1 MRISWIDTRI
11 ERLETQKMADGIIL
25 VCGFDR
31 HQREIRFRTAKESQ
45 IATVVGDDLA
55 RKIVA
60 FHEDNPNTG
69 TCSPRGQ
76 FRVE

>member
-1 MRISWIDTRI
+1 MSWIDARI
-11 ERLETQKMADGIIL
+11 ERLETQKMAEGFIL
-25 VCGFDR
+25 LVWFDR

-69 TCSPRGQ
+69 TCSPHGQ

>member
-1 MRISWIDTRI
+1 MSWIDARI

-25 VCGFDR
+25 VWFDR

-69 TCSPRGQ
+69 TCSPHGH

>member
-1 MRISWIDTRI
+1 MSWIDARI

-69 TCSPRGQ
+69 TCSPHGQ